1 MMATLTGQVAIITGA
16 SRGLGR
22 SIATM
27 FADNGATVIATARD
41 KTALIDVAQQFS
53 GEGKIVPYAC
63 DITQSNQVDGL
74 IRFTLQRYEK
84 LDILINNA
92 GVGHMSPVHELAEED
107 WDTMMSVNL
116 KGPYLTCKYA
126 VPHFIERKS
135 GHIVNISSVAGTVT
149 FKGGGGYCASKFGLM
164 ALTDV
169 LTQELKPHKV
179 RVSVI
184 CPGSIQ
190 TEFGGK
196 DPKSYSLK
204 PEQVAKVAYDMVT
217 APEGVILNQVVMR
230 PQVPP
235 ELQS

>member
-1 MMATLTGQVAIITGA
+1 MSTLTGKVTVVTGA

-22 SIATM
+22 AIAEM
-27 FADNGATVIATARD
+27 FAENGATVVATARD
-41 KTALIDVAQQFS
+41 KTALIDLAQNFS
-53 GEGKIVPYAC
+53 GEGAITAYAS
-63 DITQSNQVDGL
+63 DVTQSNQVEGL
-74 IRFTLQRYEK
+74 IQFVLERFGK

-92 GVGHMSPVHELAEED
+92 GVGHMGPVHELAEEE
-107 WDTMMSVNL
+107 WDTMMAVNL

-126 VPHFIERKS
+126 IPHFIERKS
-135 GHIVNISSVAGTVT
+135 GHIINISSVAGTVT

-190 TEFGGK
+190 TGFGSSE
-196 DPKSYSLK
+196 PKSYALK
-204 PEQVAKVAYDMVT
+204 PRDVAKVAYDMAT
-217 APEGVILNQVVMR
+217 APEGVIMNQVVMR

-235 ELQS
+235 ELQ